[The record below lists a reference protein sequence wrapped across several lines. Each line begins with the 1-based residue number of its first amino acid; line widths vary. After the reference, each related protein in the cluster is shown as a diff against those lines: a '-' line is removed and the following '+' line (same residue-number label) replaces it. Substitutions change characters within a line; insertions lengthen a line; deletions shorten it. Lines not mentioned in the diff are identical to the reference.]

1 MRPSRYTLPSFQKP
15 KTDWK
20 GYAVAAAAGG
30 LVTLFLHRNFFEIE
44 KKITDPVKV
53 DYGVDHPQFGRT
65 VSQLLG
71 PPLVDGNTVE
81 ILENGREIFPAMVD
95 AIRQAKRSIT
105 FENFVFTEGKVT
117 REFAEAMAERARHG
131 VKVHFLQD
139 AMGCNCVRGRD
150 MQMLKDAG
158 CQVEIFRYFNLQFN
172 ERTHRKLLIID
183 GHVGFIGGVGI
194 SDDWDGDADE
204 PDHWRDTQ
212 YRVEGPV
219 VAQMQ
224 QAFLDNWAQ
233 TRGCVL
239 HGEDYFPESARPG
252 SYFCQVFQSSAS
264 QGADSARM
272 MFLFSIAAARKSIRI
287 ANAYFIPDDLTI
299 STLIEARERGV
310 EIEVIAPGELI
321 DQHVARY
328 VGRSRWAGML
338 KAGIRFYEYQ
348 PSRYHCKYMIVDDR
362 WTSVGSCNFD
372 NRSLRLNEEANLNV
386 CEPDF
391 AARHMKIFEKD
402 KANSREIT
410 WHDWK
415 ARPLAEKIQGHLGC
429 VLRSQ
434 L

>member
-1 MRPSRYTLPSFQKP
+1 MRHSRYQLRAPQNQKP
-15 KTDWK
+15 VWP
-20 GYAVAAAAGG
+20 GYLAAAAAGG
-30 LVTLFLHRNFFEIE
+30 FVTLFLHRNFFESE
-44 KKITDPVKV
+44 KKITHPIRV

-71 PPLVDGNTVE
+71 PPLVDGNTVD
-81 ILENGREIFPAMVD
+81 IFENGVEIFPAMID
-95 AIRQAKRSIT
+95 AIRQAKRSVT

-117 REFAEAMAERARHG
+117 RQFSEALAERARNG

-139 AMGCNCVRGRD
+139 AMGCNCVDGRD
-150 MQMLKDAG
+150 MQLMLDAG
-158 CQVEIFRYFNLQFN
+158 CEVEIFRYINLQFN
-172 ERTHRKLLIID
+172 ERTHRKLLVID

-194 SDDWDGDADE
+194 SDDWDGDADH

-239 HGEDYFPESARPG
+239 HGEEYFPESNKPG

-272 MFLFSIAAARKSIRI
+272 MFLFSIAAARKNIRI
-287 ANAYFIPDDLTI
+287 GNAYFIPDDLTI

-310 EIEVIAPGELI
+310 DIEVIVPGPLI
-321 DQHVARY
+321 DQRVARY

-338 KAGIRFYEYQ
+338 KAGVRFYEYQ

-362 WTSVGSCNFD
+362 WVSVGSCNFD

-386 CEPDF
+386 CEPAF
-391 AARHMKIFEKD
+391 ATRHLKIFEAD
-402 KANSREIT
+402 KANSHEVT
-410 WHDWK
+410 WHDWVS
-415 ARPLAEKIQGHLGC
+415 RPLAEKIQGHLGC
-429 VLRSQ
+429 LLRSQ

>member
-1 MRPSRYTLPSFQKP
+1 MRPFRHLRSAYQSQRPG
-15 KTDWK
+15 WA
-20 GYAVAAAAGG
+20 GYATAAAAGG
-30 LVTLFLHRNFFEIE
+30 FVTLFLHRNFFESE
-44 KKITDPVKV
+44 KKITHPIIV

-81 ILENGREIFPAMVD
+81 IFENGVEIFPAMLN
-95 AIRQAKRSIT
+95 AIREAKRSIT

-117 REFAEAMAERARHG
+117 RQFAEALAERARSG

-139 AMGCNCVRGRD
+139 AMGCNCVGGKD
-150 MQMLKDAG
+150 MDILKEAG
-158 CQVEIFRYFNLQFN
+158 CEVEIFRYINLQFN
-172 ERTHRKLLIID
+172 ERTHRKLLVID
-183 GHVGFIGGVGI
+183 GHVGFIGGTGI

-204 PDHWRDTQ
+204 PNHWRDTQ

-239 HGEDYFPESARPG
+239 HGEDYFPEAKKPG
-252 SYFCQVFQSSAS
+252 SYFCQAFHSSAS
-264 QGADSARM
+264 QGADNARM
-272 MFLFSIAAARKSIRI
+272 MFLFSIAAARRSIRI

-310 EIEVIAPGELI
+310 EIEVIVPGPLI
-321 DQHVARY
+321 DQRVARY

-338 KAGIRFYEYQ
+338 KAGVRFYEYQ
-348 PSRYHCKYMIVDDR
+348 PSRYHCKYMIVDER
-362 WTSVGSCNFD
+362 WTTVGSCNFD

-391 AARHMKIFEKD
+391 AARHLKIFEAD
-402 KANSREIT
+402 KAKSREIT
-410 WHDWK
+410 WHDWVR
-415 ARPLAEKIQGHLGC
+415 RPLAEKVQGHLGC
-429 VLRSQ
+429 LLRSQ